1 LLEGGFVLEL
11 QGVSKTFGELQVL
24 RGIDLHLRQGTV
36 SGLIGPNGSG
46 KTTLVNIITGV
57 YPPDSGRVLLDGKDI
72 SRASADQITRL
83 GVSRSFQNVRIFNRM
98 SVLDNVIAALIGHDK
113 AGLTTLLGRAKRT
126 GDPKVTTARQALKT
140 VGLLEQRNLS
150 ASELPLP
157 LRRRLEIARALACD
171 PKVLVL
177 DEPAGGMTP
186 AETASISE
194 LIRSRIAPGRTCI
207 VIEHK
212 MDLIS
217 HVCQHLCVLNH
228 GEKIAEGDPRSV
240 VSQPEVIEAYLG
252 RV

>member
-1 LLEGGFVLEL
+1 MLEL
-11 QGVSKTFGELQVL
+11 QSVSKNFGELQAL
-24 RGIDLHLRQGTV
+24 CDIDLHLGRGTV

-46 KTTLVNIITGV
+46 KTTLVNIITGI
-57 YPPDSGRVLLDGKDI
+57 YAPDSGRVLLDGKDV

-83 GVSRSFQNVRIFNRM
+83 GVSRSFQNIRIFNRM
-98 SVLDNVIAALIGHDK
+98 SVLENVIAALIGHHK
-113 AGLTTLLGRAKRT
+113 PGLATLLGRAKRI
-126 GDPKVTTARQALKT
+126 GDPRVTAARRALET
-140 VGLLEQRNLS
+140 VGLLEQGDLFAN
-150 ASELPLP
+150 ELPLP

-171 PKVLVL
+171 PKFLVL

-194 LIRSRIAPGRTCI
+194 LIRSRIAPGRTCV

-217 HVCQHLCVLNH
+217 HVCEHLCVLNH

-240 VSQPEVIEAYLG
+240 VNQPEVIEAYLG
-252 RV
+252 

>member
-1 LLEGGFVLEL
+1 MLEL
-11 QGVSKTFGELQVL
+11 QAVGKTFGELQAL
-24 RGIDLHLRQGTV
+24 HGIDLHVRRGTV

-46 KTTLVNIITGV
+46 KTTLVNIITGI
-57 YPPDSGRVLLDGKDI
+57 YAPDSGRVLLDGKDV

-83 GVSRSFQNVRIFNRM
+83 GVSRSFQNIRIFNRM
-98 SVLDNVIAALIGHDK
+98 SVLENVIAALIGHHK
-113 AGLTTLLGRAKRT
+113 PGLATLLGRAKRI
-126 GDPKVTTARQALKT
+126 GDPRVTAARRALET
-140 VGLLEQRNLS
+140 VGLLEQGDLFAN
-150 ASELPLP
+150 ELPLP

-171 PKVLVL
+171 PKFLVL

-194 LIRSRIAPGRTCI
+194 LIRSRIAPGRTCV

-217 HVCQHLCVLNH
+217 HVCEHLCVLNH
-228 GEKIAEGDPRSV
+228 GEKIAEGEPRAV

-252 RV
+252 RA

>member
-1 LLEGGFVLEL
+1 VLEL
-11 QGVSKTFGELQVL
+11 QAVGKTFGELQAL
-24 RGIDLHLRQGTV
+24 HGIDLHVRRGTV

-57 YPPDSGRVLLDGKDI
+57 YAPDSGRVFLDGKNV

-83 GVSRSFQNVRIFNRM
+83 GVSRSFQNIRIFNRM
-98 SVLDNVIAALIGHDK
+98 SVLENVIAALIGHHK
-113 AGLTTLLGRAKRT
+113 PGLATLLGRAKRI
-126 GDPKVTTARQALKT
+126 GDPRVTAARRALET
-140 VGLLEQRNLS
+140 VGLLEQGDLFAN
-150 ASELPLP
+150 ELPLP

-171 PKVLVL
+171 PKFLVL

-194 LIRSRIAPGRTCI
+194 LIRSRIAPGRTCV

-217 HVCQHLCVLNH
+217 HVCEHLCVLNH

-240 VSQPEVIEAYLG
+240 VNQPEVIEAYLG
-252 RV
+252 

>member
-1 LLEGGFVLEL
+1 MLEL
-11 QGVSKTFGELQVL
+11 QAVGKTFGELQAL
-24 RGIDLHLRQGTV
+24 HGIDLHVRRGTV

-46 KTTLVNIITGV
+46 KTTLVNIITGI
-57 YPPDSGRVLLDGKDI
+57 YAPDSGRVLLDGKDV

-83 GVSRSFQNVRIFNRM
+83 GVSRSFQNIRIFNRM
-98 SVLDNVIAALIGHDK
+98 SVLENVIAALIGHHK
-113 AGLTTLLGRAKRT
+113 PGLATLLGRAKRI
-126 GDPKVTTARQALKT
+126 GDPRVTAARRALET
-140 VGLLEQRNLS
+140 VGLLEQGDLFAN
-150 ASELPLP
+150 ELPLP

-194 LIRSRIAPGRTCI
+194 LIRSRIAPGRTCV

-217 HVCQHLCVLNH
+217 HVCEHLCVLNH

-240 VSQPEVIEAYLG
+240 VNQPEVIEAYLG
-252 RV
+252 

>member
-1 LLEGGFVLEL
+1 VLEL
-11 QGVSKTFGELQVL
+11 QAVGKTFGKLQALHGV
-24 RGIDLHLRQGTV
+24 DLHVKRGTV

-57 YPPDSGRVLLDGKDI
+57 YAPDSGRVFLDGKDV

-83 GVSRSFQNVRIFNRM
+83 GVSRSFQNIRIFNRM
-98 SVLDNVIAALIGHDK
+98 SVLENVIAALIGHHK
-113 AGLTTLLGRAKRT
+113 PGLATLLGRAKRI
-126 GDPKVTTARQALKT
+126 GDPRVTAARRALET
-140 VGLLEQRNLS
+140 VGLLEQGDLFAN
-150 ASELPLP
+150 ELPLP

-171 PKVLVL
+171 PKFLVL

-194 LIRSRIAPGRTCI
+194 LIRSRIAPGRTCV

-217 HVCQHLCVLNH
+217 HVCEHLCVLNH

-240 VSQPEVIEAYLG
+240 VNQPEVIEAYLG
-252 RV
+252 

>member
-1 LLEGGFVLEL
+1 VLEL
-11 QGVSKTFGELQVL
+11 QAVGKTFGELQAL
-24 RGIDLHLRQGTV
+24 HGIDLHVRRGTV

-46 KTTLVNIITGV
+46 KTTLVNIITGI
-57 YPPDSGRVLLDGKDI
+57 YAPDSGRVLLDGKDV

-83 GVSRSFQNVRIFNRM
+83 GVSRSFQNIRIFNRM
-98 SVLDNVIAALIGHDK
+98 SVLENVIAALIGHHK
-113 AGLTTLLGRAKRT
+113 PGLATLLGRAKRI
-126 GDPKVTTARQALKT
+126 GDPRVTAARRALET
-140 VGLLEQRNLS
+140 VGLLEQGDLFAN
-150 ASELPLP
+150 ELPLP

-171 PKVLVL
+171 PKFLVL

-194 LIRSRIAPGRTCI
+194 LIRSRIAPGRTCV

-217 HVCQHLCVLNH
+217 HVCEHLCVLNH

-240 VSQPEVIEAYLG
+240 VNQPEVIEAYLG
-252 RV
+252 

>member
-1 LLEGGFVLEL
+1 MLEL
-11 QGVSKTFGELQVL
+11 QAVGKTFGELQAL
-24 RGIDLHLRQGTV
+24 HGIDLHVRRGTV

-46 KTTLVNIITGV
+46 KTTLVNIITGI
-57 YPPDSGRVLLDGKDI
+57 YAPDSGRVLLDGKDV

-83 GVSRSFQNVRIFNRM
+83 GVSRSFQNIRIFNRM
-98 SVLDNVIAALIGHDK
+98 SVLENVIAALIGHHK
-113 AGLTTLLGRAKRT
+113 PGLATLLGRAKRI
-126 GDPKVTTARQALKT
+126 GDPRVTAARRALET
-140 VGLLEQRNLS
+140 VGLLEQGDLFAN
-150 ASELPLP
+150 ELPLP

-171 PKVLVL
+171 PKFLVL

-194 LIRSRIAPGRTCI
+194 LIRSRIAPGRTCV

-217 HVCQHLCVLNH
+217 HVCEHLCVLNH

-240 VSQPEVIEAYLG
+240 VNQPEVIEAYLG
-252 RV
+252 RA

>member
-1 LLEGGFVLEL
+1 MLEL
-11 QGVSKTFGELQVL
+11 QAVGKTFGKLQALHGV
-24 RGIDLHLRQGTV
+24 DLHVKRGTV

-57 YPPDSGRVLLDGKDI
+57 YAPDSGRVFLDGKDV

-83 GVSRSFQNVRIFNRM
+83 GVSRSFQNIRIFNRM
-98 SVLDNVIAALIGHDK
+98 SVLENVIAALIGHHK
-113 AGLTTLLGRAKRT
+113 PGLATLLGRAKRI
-126 GDPKVTTARQALKT
+126 GDPRVTAARRALET
-140 VGLLEQRNLS
+140 VGLLEQGDLFAN
-150 ASELPLP
+150 ELPLP

-171 PKVLVL
+171 PKFLVL

-194 LIRSRIAPGRTCI
+194 LIRSRIAPGRTCV

-217 HVCQHLCVLNH
+217 HVCEHLCVLNH

-240 VSQPEVIEAYLG
+240 VNQPEVIEAYLG
-252 RV
+252 

>member
-1 LLEGGFVLEL
+1 MLEL
-11 QGVSKTFGELQVL
+11 QAVGKTFGELQAL
-24 RGIDLHLRQGTV
+24 HGIDLHVRRGTV

-46 KTTLVNIITGV
+46 KTTLVNIITGI
-57 YPPDSGRVLLDGKDI
+57 YAPDSGRVLLDGKDV

-83 GVSRSFQNVRIFNRM
+83 GVSRSFQNIRIFNRM
-98 SVLDNVIAALIGHDK
+98 SVLENVIAALIGHHK
-113 AGLTTLLGRAKRT
+113 PGLATLLGRAKRI
-126 GDPKVTTARQALKT
+126 GDPRVTAARRALET
-140 VGLLEQRNLS
+140 VGLLEQGDLFAN
-150 ASELPLP
+150 ELPLP

-171 PKVLVL
+171 PKFLVL

-194 LIRSRIAPGRTCI
+194 LIRSRIAPGRTCV

-217 HVCQHLCVLNH
+217 HVCEHLCVLNH

-252 RV
+252 RA

>member
-1 LLEGGFVLEL
+1 MLEL
-11 QGVSKTFGELQVL
+11 QAVSKNFGELQAL
-24 RGIDLHLRQGTV
+24 HGIDLHFRRGTV

-46 KTTLVNIITGV
+46 KTTLVNIITGI
-57 YPPDSGRVLLDGKDI
+57 YPPDSGRVLLDGKDV
-72 SRASADQITRL
+72 SRYSADQITRL
-83 GVSRSFQNVRIFNRM
+83 GVSRSFQNIRIFNRM
-98 SVLDNVIAALIGHDK
+98 SVLENVIAAFIGHDK
-113 AGLTTLLGRAKRT
+113 SGLTTLLGPAKHA
-126 GDPKVTTARQALKT
+126 GDPSVMAARQALET
-140 VGLLEQRNLS
+140 VGLLDQSNLS

-157 LRRRLEIARALACD
+157 LRRRLEIGRALACD

-194 LIRSRIAPGRTCI
+194 LIRSRIAPGRTCV

-217 HVCQHLCVLNH
+217 HVCEYLCVLNH

-252 RV
+252 QA